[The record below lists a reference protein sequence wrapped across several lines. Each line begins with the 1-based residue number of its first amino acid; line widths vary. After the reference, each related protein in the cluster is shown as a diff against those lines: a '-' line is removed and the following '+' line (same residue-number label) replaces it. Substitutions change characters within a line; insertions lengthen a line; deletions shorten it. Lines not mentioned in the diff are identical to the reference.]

1 MSVSK
6 MAGLSQSLHTPP
18 RSPAGPFV
26 ANPRVVSSSASLSRG
41 VTRLASHFGTVTRR
55 NALPRFPLLSS
66 PAVPDSNTYIRLG
79 SSSGRTTIATSTV
92 NGIRIVKFVPIQA
105 SLADPSPHSPSSS
118 HSSPHSSPPLSSSS
132 SPASSSAASPR
143 FSAPA
148 AKSIGR
154 GRQAVAAAP
163 DGGTTETVVGPRF
176 EFVSSPPYD
185 RQRRAREPSVE
196 EMREVLLGG
205 EVGQALDGNAAR
217 AGPSPVAELSYELV
231 QGALVRWS
239 EDRSRRQPPPP
250 TAVLIHGILGSGKNW
265 GSFARRL
272 ATEFPAWQF
281 LCVDLRCHGA
291 SLVATATRIHSQHL
305 SHTFLSVLPPP
316 CNHPPSPLPFTPS
329 VPVLALSMIDQA
341 AKPMPSAIKVWVL
354 DATPGKV
361 RAGGDGEDHP
371 ADLID
376 ALRGMPPLILDR
388 SEVVNSLLSQGFSKP
403 IAQWMTT
410 NLSKRHLPSLDLVQD
425 LPPSQQQLH
434 EEAARAASRGQAA
447 YGAVRWGVVRCHAV
461 WCGVWSQGQA
471 SYGWAFDLEGISQMY
486 SSYETTNLWSALPA
500 LAIPPSPTP
509 RTYVPASLSFLPSSR
524 ECRWPFVSPPLPD
537 VSALLPSFLS
547 LRPCIQAPQPLPPYR
562 SRPSRLD
569 TCCRQLWAVP
579 WPAVAALLPHR
590 AEGAPSLAASSH
602 VEATPN
608 LKHGDGSLLDDSLS
622 LARNDIFTINV
633 LGYAAYT
640 FVIGAYAYWAPK
652 AMREIFHE
660 ERADALF
667 GGITVVTGM
676 GGTLFGGLM
685 LDRMGATIPNA
696 LLLQSRVTVVGAIF
710 CLLAFASP
718 SILLFV
724 LFMAVGEFFIFAI
737 QGPANIVSLQ
747 CVPSNLRALA
757 IAAATVVA
765 HLLGDV
771 PSPPILGLLQDMVG
785 NWRISMGIFT
795 AVLLPAAALWAH
807 GATLVVPPSHH
818 NKNIEP
824 ILHSNSSPSSYTHL
838 SSTTTPTTSGVGT
851 SSIGNGTGIDSPII
865 QGSKRTAS
873 PGNSVESTPL
883 FGE

>member
-55 NALPRFPLLSS
+55 NALARFPLLSS

-291 SLVATATRIHSQHL
+291 STAASRHLGPHS
-305 SHTFLSVLPPP
+305 
-316 CNHPPSPLPFTPS
+316 
-329 VPVLALSMIDQA
+329 
-341 AKPMPSAIKVWVL
+341 VWVL

-410 NLSKRHLPSLDLVQD
+410 NLSKRHLPSLDLIQD

-486 SSYETTNLWSALPA
+486 SSYETTNLW
-500 LAIPPSPTP
+500 
-509 RTYVPASLSFLPSSR
+509 
-524 ECRWPFVSPPLPD
+524 
-537 VSALLPSFLS
+537 
-547 LRPCIQAPQPLPPYR
+547 
-562 SRPSRLD
+562 
-569 TCCRQLWAVP
+569 
-579 WPAVAALLPHR
+579 
-590 AEGAPSLAASSH
+590 
-602 VEATPN
+602 
-608 LKHGDGSLLDDSLS
+608 
-622 LARNDIFTINV
+622 
-633 LGYAAYT
+633 
-640 FVIGAYAYWAPK
+640 
-652 AMREIFHE
+652 
-660 ERADALF
+660 
-667 GGITVVTGM
+667 
-676 GGTLFGGLM
+676 
-685 LDRMGATIPNA
+685 
-696 LLLQSRVTVVGAIF
+696 
-710 CLLAFASP
+710 
-718 SILLFV
+718 
-724 LFMAVGEFFIFAI
+724 
-737 QGPANIVSLQ
+737 
-747 CVPSNLRALA
+747 
-757 IAAATVVA
+757 
-765 HLLGDV
+765 
-771 PSPPILGLLQDMVG
+771 
-785 NWRISMGIFT
+785 
-795 AVLLPAAALWAH
+795 
-807 GATLVVPPSHH
+807 
-818 NKNIEP
+818 
-824 ILHSNSSPSSYTHL
+824 
-838 SSTTTPTTSGVGT
+838 
-851 SSIGNGTGIDSPII
+851 
-865 QGSKRTAS
+865 
-873 PGNSVESTPL
+873 
-883 FGE
+883 

>member
-1 MSVSK
+1 MSGRHALGGASRLPFPSILPSYPCSPSFLHFPPLLPSSTSLLSFPPLLPLTPYLLPFPSLLPSSPSDLSFPPPLPVSPSLLPVPSLFPSSRSL
-6 MAGLSQSLHTPP
+6 LSYPP
-18 RSPAGPFV
+18 PCCWEFSQP
-26 ANPRVVSSSASLSRG
+26 L
-41 VTRLASHFGTVTRR
+41 SHFGTVTRR

-291 SLVATATRIHSQHL
+291 STAASRHLGPHSVHSAAKDVLHLMGRLRITPRILIGHS
-305 SHTFLSVLPPP
+305 FGGKV
-316 CNHPPSPLPFTPS
+316 
-329 VPVLALSMIDQA
+329 ALSMIDQA

-410 NLSKRHLPSLDLVQD
+410 NLSKTHLPSLDLIQD
-425 LPPSQQQLH
+425 LLPSQQQQH
-434 EEAARAASRGQAA
+434 EEAARVASRGQAA
-447 YGAVRWGVVRCHAV
+447 
-461 WCGVWSQGQA
+461 
-471 SYGWAFDLEGISQMY
+471 YGWAFDLEGISQMY
-486 SSYETTNLWSALPA
+486 SSYERKNLCFQPTMQSLFGSDRSVFSDNMKRVVATLYTNLVKRKSKQYDDEV
-500 LAIPPSPTP
+500 LAQF
-509 RTYVPASLSFLPSSR
+509 FLMNNVHYIV
-524 ECRWPFVSPPLPD
+524 ECMVN
-537 VSALLPSFLS
+537 
-547 LRPCIQAPQPLPPYR
+547 
-562 SRPSRLD
+562 
-569 TCCRQLWAVP
+569 
-579 WPAVAALLPHR
+579 
-590 AEGAPSLAASSH
+590 G
-602 VEATPN
+602 N
-608 LKHGDGSLLDDSLS
+608 LK
-622 LARNDIFTINV
+622 
-633 LGYAAYT
+633 
-640 FVIGAYAYWAPK
+640 
-652 AMREIFHE
+652 E
-660 ERADALF
+660 
-667 GGITVVTGM
+667 
-676 GGTLFGGLM
+676 
-685 LDRMGATIPNA
+685 
-696 LLLQSRVTVVGAIF
+696 VVGEEWICQQHSVVEHHAK
-710 CLLAFASP
+710 AY
-718 SILLFV
+718 
-724 LFMAVGEFFIFAI
+724 
-737 QGPANIVSLQ
+737 
-747 CVPSNLRALA
+747 LRL
-757 IAAATVVA
+757 
-765 HLLGDV
+765 
-771 PSPPILGLLQDMVG
+771 S
-785 NWRISMGIFT
+785 WR
-795 AVLLPAAALWAH
+795 
-807 GATLVVPPSHH
+807 
-818 NKNIEP
+818 K
-824 ILHSNSSPSSYTHL
+824 
-838 SSTTTPTTSGVGT
+838 
-851 SSIGNGTGIDSPII
+851 
-865 QGSKRTAS
+865 
-873 PGNSVESTPL
+873 
-883 FGE
+883 